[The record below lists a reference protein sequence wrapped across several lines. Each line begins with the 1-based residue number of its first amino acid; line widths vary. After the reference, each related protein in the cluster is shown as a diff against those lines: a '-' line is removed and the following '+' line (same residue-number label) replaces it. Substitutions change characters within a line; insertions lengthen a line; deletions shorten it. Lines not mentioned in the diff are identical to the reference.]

1 MGNRYVGRHRCPKTT
16 LTSRPVL
23 RPVMHMGATVTV
35 GAACVAGYVALDR
48 EASGPRLALADSAT
62 ALDQMNKATGQTE
75 SLQQARATPSVEPT
89 VAQPPIPDG
98 RDVLRIGRGAVE
110 GRSRQATRE
119 AAKAAR
125 LAAAQAEA
133 ERLAAEKAAAEKA
146 EAERLAAERAAAER
160 AEAERAAAEE
170 AAPARETATTVA
182 LTDARKNPRA
192 VARVL
197 VAERGW
203 SDSQFQCLDKLWT
216 KESNWRYTA
225 RNPSSGAYGI
235 PQSLPGSKMASAGS
249 DWRTNPTTQIKWGL
263 SYIKSR
269 YGTPCKAWS
278 HSVRTDWY

>member
-1 MGNRYVGRHRCPKTT
+1 MGNRYVGRHRGPKTT
-16 LTSRPVL
+16 LTSRPGL
-23 RPVMHMGATVTV
+23 RPIMHMGATVTV
-35 GAACVAGYVALDR
+35 GAACVGGYVALDG

-62 ALDQMNKATGQTE
+62 ALDQMNKAAGQTE
-75 SLQQARATPSVEPT
+75 ALQQARATPSIEPT
-89 VAQPPIPDG
+89 VVQPPIPDG
-98 RDVLRIGRGAVE
+98 RDVLNIGRGAVE

-125 LAAAQAEA
+125 LAAAKAEA

-146 EAERLAAERAAAER
+146 EAERSAAEQAAQ
-160 AEAERAAAEE
+160 
-170 AAPARETATTVA
+170 ARETVTTVA
-182 LTDARKNPRA
+182 MADARKNPQA

-203 SDSQFQCLDKLWT
+203 GDSQFQCLDNLWT